1 MNKTFIVAK
10 ETYRREVKS
19 WSYIVMIFL
28 PFILAAMTIGIS
40 YFSASNADDSDYVG
54 VVTTNKVLKQEFK
67 NSDDFETYS
76 SLAKA
81 KKDYNND
88 DLDGYVEV
96 KEVNGQLQA
105 TYHSNDK
112 LDDDVKSELTDKLN
126 ALQQRLNLASA
137 KLTTKQSQALNTQ
150 PKFVQKISKSSD
162 DNSNDAGMGAY
173 YVLIFILYLLVI
185 SYTTVTAQDIATEK
199 GTKVMEMIFSSMPGG
214 SYFDGKILG
223 IVGEIVTQIAIY
235 VAGGAIFYYAAPHI
249 DGLKE
254 AFNEFKPIID
264 QTLAHIV
271 SWGLIFVVLGLILYV
286 VCSAFCG
293 ALASKPQDANKAVQP
308 VMYLTFIGFLA
319 ATFLQNTPNTML
331 AKVLSYVPFISS
343 FLMPLRVLSGSAN
356 NIEAG
361 ISALILVVF
370 IIGLYVLIRMIYPN
384 LILQTDDQGFINNF
398 KKALKSR

>member
-28 PFILAAMTIGIS
+28 PLIMEAMTIGIS
-40 YFSASNADDSDYVG
+40 YFSASNAYESDYVG

-67 NSDDFETYS
+67 NSDNFETYS
-76 SLAKA
+76 SLSKA
-81 KKDYNND
+81 KKDYNNN

-96 KEVNGQLQA
+96 REVNGQLQA

-112 LDDDVKSELTDKLN
+112 LNNDVKSELTNKLN
-126 ALQQRLNLASA
+126 AIQQRLNLASA
-137 KLTTKQSQALNTQ
+137 KLTTKQIQALNTQ

-162 DNSNDAGMGAY
+162 DNSNDAGMSAY
-173 YVLIFILYLLVI
+173 YVLTFILYLLVN
-185 SYTTVTAQDIATEK
+185 SYTTVTAQEIATEK

-223 IVGEIVTQIAIY
+223 IIDEIVTQMAIY
-235 VAGGAIFYYAAPHI
+235 VVGGAIFYYAAPHI

-254 AFNEFKPIID
+254 VFNEFKPIIN

-286 VCSAFCG
+286 MCSAFCG
-293 ALASKPQDANKAVQP
+293 ALASKPQDANKSVQP
-308 VMYLTFIGFLA
+308 VMYLNFIGFLA
-319 ATFLQNTPNTML
+319 ATFLQNTPNTLL

-361 ISALILVVF
+361 ISALILIVF

-384 LILQTDDQGFINNF
+384 LILQTDDQGFINNL

>member
-1 MNKTFIVAK
+1 MNKTFIVTK

-19 WSYIVMIFL
+19 WSYIVMIFF
-28 PFILAAMTIGIS
+28 PFIMAAMTIGIS
-40 YFSASNADDSDYVG
+40 YFSANNADNSDYVG
-54 VVTTNKVLKQEFK
+54 VVTTNKVFKQEFK
-67 NSDDFETYS
+67 NSNDFETYS

-88 DLDGYVEV
+88 DLDGYVKV
-96 KEVNGQLQA
+96 REVNGQLQA

-112 LDDDVKSELTDKLN
+112 LDNNVKSELTNKLN
-126 ALQQRLNLASA
+126 AMQQRLNLASV
-137 KLTTKQSQALNTQ
+137 KLTTKQIQALNTQ
-150 PKFVQKISKSSD
+150 PKFVQKISKSSK
-162 DNSNDAGMGAY
+162 DNSNDAGMSAY
-173 YVLIFILYLLVI
+173 YVLIFILDLLVV

-199 GTKVMEMIFSSMPGG
+199 GTKVMEIIFSSMPGG

-223 IVGEIVTQIAIY
+223 IIGEIITQIAIY

-249 DGLKE
+249 DGLEE
-254 AFNEFKPIID
+254 AFNEFKPIIN
-264 QTLAHIV
+264 QTLAYIV

-293 ALASKPQDANKAVQP
+293 ALVSKPQDANKAVQP
-308 VMYLTFIGFLA
+308 VMYLNFIGFLA

-331 AKVLSYVPFISS
+331 AKVLSYIPFISS
-343 FLMPLRVLSGSAN
+343 FLMPLRVLSGSAS

-361 ISALILVVF
+361 ISALILVVL